1 VLVLSNLIVAILPCC
16 GWLPGQSNMVTRV
29 LQVVARVIWLLGCC
43 MWLPG
48 QSNVV
53 TRVLHV
59 VARVE

>member
-1 VLVLSNLIVAILPCC
+1 
-16 GWLPGQSNMVTRV
+16 MVTRL

-53 TRVLHV
+53 TRVLQV
-59 VARVE
+59 VARAE